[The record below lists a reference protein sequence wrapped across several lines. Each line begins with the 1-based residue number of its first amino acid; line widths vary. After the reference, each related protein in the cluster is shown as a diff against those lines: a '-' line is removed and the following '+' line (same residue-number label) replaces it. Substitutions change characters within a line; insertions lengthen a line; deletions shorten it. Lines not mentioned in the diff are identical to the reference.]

1 MSSVVLN
8 SENNLSQCKK
18 NLIMESDKVSDDSL
32 FSSLFVIISDNN
44 EESSLLDKNLSFS
57 GKNQADG
64 VFNIDNEKT
73 IMSCF
78 QFLTKNFYLM
88 IIKNL

>member
-18 NLIMESDKVSDDSL
+18 NLNMESDKVSDVSL

-44 EESSLLDKNLSFS
+44 EESFLLDRDLSFS
-57 GKNQADG
+57 GKNLADD
-64 VFNIDNEKT
+64 VFNIDNEKNNNEL
-73 IMSCF
+73 F
-78 QFLTKNFYLM
+78 QILTKNFY
-88 IIKNL
+88 